1 MTVTEERQETAPAKR
16 ISAARVLRWVGIL
29 GAVSTA
35 MLGVIGSLQEHPH
48 FEIAREVFGNIPDA
62 IVMVFYVVI
71 SAFVGLMFFLFARR
85 AEVWQQG
92 QADRR
97 VGQWGERIRR
107 LVNGLAMR
115 TVMRDRRAGIMHSAI
130 YWGFVILFLGTVT
143 VELDHLMPPSM
154 KFLHGNFYLGF
165 SAVLDLASVVFL
177 GGLRSEE
184 HTSELH
190 HVRIS
195 YAVFCLKKKTRLHIR
210 CSARTRP
217 RSLRGVDL
225 WPDAGLRPARPL
237 ALNNVGFSRQS
248 PRSVAGCLTEC
259 RRPWD

>member
-16 ISAARVLRWVGIL
+16 ISAGRVMRWVGIL

-35 MLGVIGSLQEHPH
+35 MRGVIGSLQEHPH

-195 YAVFCLKKKTRLHIR
+195 YAVFCLKKKKAALVLDIR
-210 CSARTRP
+210 PPRRAESPRPRAHEHVRRWVSPPALLRPLRIRVLGRSARP
-217 RSLRGVDL
+217 RHCHVSFLRR
-225 WPDAGLRPARPL
+225 A
-237 ALNNVGFSRQS
+237 
-248 PRSVAGCLTEC
+248 
-259 RRPWD
+259 

>member
-1 MTVTEERQETAPAKR
+1 WTSRPRPGWSCRRRRATYTRPTMTVTEERQETAPAKR

-29 GAVSTA
+29 GAASTA

-62 IVMVFYVVI
+62 IVVVFYVVI

-130 YWGFVILFLGTVT
+130 YWGFDILFLGTDRKST
-143 VELDHLMPPSM
+143 RLNS
-154 KFLHGNFYLGF
+154 
-165 SAVLDLASVVFL
+165 S
-177 GGLRSEE
+177 
-184 HTSELH
+184 
-190 HVRIS
+190 HVKIS
-195 YAVFCLKKKTRLHIR
+195 YAVFCLKKKK
-210 CSARTRP
+210 
-217 RSLRGVDL
+217 
-225 WPDAGLRPARPL
+225 
-237 ALNNVGFSRQS
+237 NY
-248 PRSVAGCLTEC
+248 
-259 RRPWD
+259 